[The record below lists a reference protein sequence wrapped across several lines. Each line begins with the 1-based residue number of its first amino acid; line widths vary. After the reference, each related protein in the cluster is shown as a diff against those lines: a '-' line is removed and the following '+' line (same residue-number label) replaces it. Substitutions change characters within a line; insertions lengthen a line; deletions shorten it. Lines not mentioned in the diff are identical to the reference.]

1 MKNIYILCIVLVIQ
15 GCLFLPMDYT
25 DNIKIENNTQLKMDL
40 YVNFSFPDT
49 SFFKAESISNAEP
62 FRSSNIYVINKKW
75 KEVFEK
81 QRKVTVFF
89 AEWITD
95 KAYNQGKRMSSDI
108 YGKLI
113 LSQAKLDSLGGK
125 IRFPRDVRV
134 TEAYYEAVEK
144 AAADSL
150 ESQ

>member
-1 MKNIYILCIVLVIQ
+1 MN
-15 GCLFLPMDYT
+15 
-25 DNIKIENNTQLKMDL
+25 L
-40 YVNFSFPDT
+40 YVNFSYPDT
-49 SFFKAESISNAEP
+49 SFINARSNTYLNPNDRKGTISVLNE
-62 FRSSNIYVINKKW
+62 RW
-75 KEVFEK
+75 EEVFEK
-81 QRKVTVFF
+81 HDKVTVFF

-113 LSQAKLDSLGGK
+113 LSQAKLDSLEGK
-125 IRFPRDVRV
+125 IRFPQDVRV
-134 TEAYYEAVEK
+134 TEAYYEAIEK